1 MSGETILACPSC
13 HEIAEPD
20 DTFCE
25 ACGLR
30 LKAAMVH
37 PQETPVEVDLG
48 PIAGVS
54 DRGAVRTENQD
65 AFFVAAPAGGAVA
78 VVCDGVSRSSF
89 PDRAAA
95 AAAEA
100 AGMTLEARLVAR
112 EPADAWNPWAVMSD
126 AVEDARE
133 AAAGIPW
140 EGPATEP
147 PASTFVAGLWDGEC
161 VTVCSVGDSRAYWLG
176 LTETVQL
183 TTDDTWTTDLNDPKH
198 HTVTRW
204 FGPDAPDDAPKITS
218 FRPGEPGLLI
228 LCSDGLWGYA
238 PSTRALG
245 AIVRPRLPQTALEVA
260 RGLVAYALASGGGDN
275 VTVVVVDT
283 ARTREDR

>member
-1 MSGETILACPSC
+1 M
-13 HEIAEPD
+13 
-20 DTFCE
+20 
-25 ACGLR
+25 
-30 LKAAMVH
+30 
-37 PQETPVEVDLG
+37 
-48 PIAGVS
+48 
-54 DRGAVRTENQD
+54 
-65 AFFVAAPAGGAVA
+65 
-78 VVCDGVSRSSF
+78 
-89 PDRAAA
+89 
-95 AAAEA
+95 
-100 AGMTLEARLVAR
+100 
-112 EPADAWNPWAVMSD
+112 WNPWAVMSD

>member
-54 DRGAVRTENQD
+54 DRGAVRAENQD

-78 VVCDGVSRSSF
+78 VVCDGVSRSSL

-112 EPADAWNPWAVMSD
+112 EPADMRS
-126 AVEDARE
+126 R
-133 AAAGIPW
+133 
-140 EGPATEP
+140 
-147 PASTFVAGLWDGEC
+147 SSGLQPESSPQMRRG
-161 VTVCSVGDSRAYWLG
+161 SRW
-176 LTETVQL
+176 
-183 TTDDTWTTDLNDPKH
+183 
-198 HTVTRW
+198 
-204 FGPDAPDDAPKITS
+204 I
-218 FRPGEPGLLI
+218 
-228 LCSDGLWGYA
+228 
-238 PSTRALG
+238 
-245 AIVRPRLPQTALEVA
+245 
-260 RGLVAYALASGGGDN
+260 
-275 VTVVVVDT
+275 
-283 ARTREDR
+283 